1 LETSSLFGPF
11 DRRRY
16 VIVLPMRK
24 AARVVVL
31 FFLGLLSSV
40 FVGVAMAL
48 MSAVSLAATA
58 LIVPGTGTPDAN
70 MVSDYRENAAD
81 RFIAPFSDP
90 TCTSTNGCTLTGIN
104 YPASFFPLV
113 IFPRWCVPGRCETW
127 NTSVEQGVDG
137 VVGALSDLTD
147 PQGATLFGYSQ
158 GGAVVSNALRRL
170 EGDPLLDK
178 VNSVVM
184 IGNAYNPDGGLFT
197 RLGFLPTIPFLNITF
212 GPATPVDTG
221 IPMTSI
227 GFEYD
232 PVMYAPLYWGNP
244 LAMLNAFAAFD
255 NVHGFYLTPN
265 GNGPT
270 DPIAYGYTEDEL
282 SEILAG
288 PCPGPNCR
296 VDSFGNDYYMIP
308 AKSLPIMDLLM
319 SVVPSPLTPVVKPI
333 VDLVSPTLKVLID
346 LGYDWSGDPGVTR
359 TLSILPFNPFQN
371 WAEVGFRLVA
381 AAGEGVQAFLGDLG
395 VGPTVAPPAPAPVLP
410 DSTAFSTLA
419 EESGDALDSDTPVV
433 DSEFESEQTAP
444 PSALKL
450 VQDETVVDEGTLD
463 EDGATVVDETVIVD
477 GTAPDE
483 DETVIEEDG
492 ATIEGEDETT
502 AKDDEPAV
510 KDHETEGESPAHE
523 KATDVKATE
532 TTSSTT
538 NETPATKPDETKD
551 EPKADDEQKADDD
564 NDADNEKAAA

>member
-1 LETSSLFGPF
+1 
-11 DRRRY
+11 

-24 AARVVVL
+24 AGRVAVV

-40 FVGVAMAL
+40 FVGVAIAL
-48 MSAVSLAATA
+48 TSAVSLAATA
-58 LIVPGTGTPDAN
+58 LIVPGTGTPDAEA
-70 MVSDYRENAAD
+70 VTDYMENAAD

-90 TCTSTNGCTLTGIN
+90 TCTSTNGCTLTGID

-137 VVGALSDLTD
+137 VVGALTDLDD
-147 PQGATLFGYSQ
+147 PDGATLFGYSQ

-255 NVHGFYLTPN
+255 NVHGYYLTPN

-270 DPIAYGYTEDEL
+270 DPIAYGYTEE
-282 SEILAG
+282 EVAAILAG

-308 AKSLPIMDLLM
+308 AKSLPIMNLLM
-319 SVVPSPLTPVVKPI
+319 SVVPSPLTPVVKPF

-371 WAEVGFRLVA
+371 WVEVGVRLVA

-395 VGPTVAPPAPAPVLP
+395 VGPTVAPPAPAPVAP
-410 DSTAFSTLA
+410 DSTTVSTLA
-419 EESGDALDSDTPVV
+419 EESGDELEPVV
-433 DSEFESEQTAP
+433 ETEPESERSAGP
-444 PSALKL
+444 PALRL
-450 VQDETVVDEGTLD
+450 VKKETVAEEGALEEEAVIEGDET
-463 EDGATVVDETVIVD
+463 AVVDETVIQ
-477 GTAPDE
+477 G
-483 DETVIEEDG
+483 
-492 ATIEGEDETT
+492 EGETT
-502 AKDDEPAV
+502 VKDDETAL
-510 KDHETEGESPAHE
+510 KDDETEGESPADE
-523 KATDVKATE
+523 KATE

-538 NETPATKPDETKD
+538 DETSAVKPDETKPGETKPD
-551 EPKADDEQKADDD
+551 NEKQADDGKDADK
-564 NDADNEKAAA
+564 DADNEKAAA